1 MAMKNILKLSMAASL
16 LLLVCSCSKREEMI
30 IASELRLPEMFSD
43 WEMPMYLYKTSY
55 SQENWDWLI
64 RKGAIEGF
72 EHEYGYEYR
81 IIAKYHKGRKPGK
94 DEIID
99 NPTDYYVLIK
109 VLSKEKKHSENLPGK
124 RSPYLDYGGENE
136 NGEAET
142 GPEM

>member
-1 MAMKNILKLSMAASL
+1 MAMKKILKLLMAASL
-16 LLLVCSCSKREEMI
+16 FLLVCSCSKREEMI

-81 IIAKYHKGRKPGK
+81 IIAKYHKGRK
-94 DEIID
+94 
-99 NPTDYYVLIK
+99 IK